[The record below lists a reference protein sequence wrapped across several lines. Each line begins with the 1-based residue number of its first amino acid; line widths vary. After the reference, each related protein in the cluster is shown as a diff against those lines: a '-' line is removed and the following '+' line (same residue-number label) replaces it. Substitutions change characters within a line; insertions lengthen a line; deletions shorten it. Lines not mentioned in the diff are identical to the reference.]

1 MERNA
6 LLRLTNRLHR
16 TQEYLKQI
24 VFGGND
30 GIVTTF
36 SIVAGFVGAGAEGT
50 AEVGA
55 VAVLLFGLANLFADG
70 VSMGL
75 GEFLS
80 TRSQHDL
87 YRMQH
92 RCRLDAI
99 AQTPEDESA
108 QMIRILIAHGADLP
122 DAEAMAQ
129 ILARNPTLMA
139 DLILTYEFEM
149 PDPGRENP
157 AAKGLM
163 TFMSFVVFGM
173 VPLIP
178 YFLRAPDQTTFNLSA
193 AATLAALVA
202 LGLLRWNATG
212 DRLLRAVLETV
223 LVGTICAAV
232 AFVVG
237 VLVAG

>member
-1 MERNA
+1 MSRNA

-80 TRSQHDL
+80 TRSQRDL
-87 YRMQH
+87 YVVQH

-99 AQTPEDESA
+99 AQAPEDERL
-108 QMIRILIAHGADLP
+108 QMIRILKSHGADAN
-122 DAEAMAQ
+122 DADTMAH
-129 ILARNPTLMA
+129 ILERNPRLMA

-157 AAKGLM
+157 ATKGLM
-163 TFMSFVVFGM
+163 TFVAFVLFGV
-173 VPLIP
+173 VPLLP

-193 AATLAALVA
+193 GATLAALVA

-212 DRLLRAVLETV
+212 DRPLRAVFETV
-223 LVGTICAAV
+223 LVGATCAAV